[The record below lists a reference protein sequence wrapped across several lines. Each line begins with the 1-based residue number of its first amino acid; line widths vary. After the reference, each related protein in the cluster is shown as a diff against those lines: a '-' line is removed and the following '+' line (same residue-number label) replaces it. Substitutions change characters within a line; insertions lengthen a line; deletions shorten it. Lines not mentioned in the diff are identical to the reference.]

1 MKSFII
7 LICAYLVF
15 SNTQIANTHQ
25 QEAYLITKGIFDA
38 FGVQN
43 ELDINQVFS
52 KIESNQYYEILQ
64 NAVNLQDELTEESIL
79 EGVRQIGVALQQIPD
94 SIDSLE
100 EQTQE
105 TIIISKIFNNLL
117 EQLRN
122 PLRFHFQDNVEVVI
136 NGVNISQD
144 LGNSLLEWESENYEQ
159 YGRDLGTVMIRL
171 MLELENLE
179 AVIHDQSV
187 ILLIFDGVLDG
198 ILDASGIKGQDIRQC
213 IDGVN
218 LMVIDFEESIRLL
231 ETGLP
236 HNVVQSL
243 QIFGDGLQHF
253 PQALDQCKAS
263 IKEAAKLAKQLRELI
278 KALQNP
284 ASFAFH
290 IGIDLI
296 VNGRDIYREIF
307 TAVDDWKQGNWNDFG
322 YQLGKAMY
330 QIFVGLHGQQS

>member
-15 SNTQIANTHQ
+15 SNAQIANTHQ
-25 QEAYLITKGIFDA
+25 QEAYLITKGIFEA
-38 FGVQN
+38 FGIQN
-43 ELDINQVFS
+43 ELDIIQVFS
-52 KIESNQYYEILQ
+52 KIESKQYYEILQ

-79 EGVRQIGVALQQIPD
+79 EGIKQIGVALQQIPD

-100 EQTQE
+100 EQTEE

-144 LGNSLLEWESENYEQ
+144 LEDSLFEWQSENYEQ
-159 YGRDLGTVMIRL
+159 YGKELGSVMIRL
-171 MLELENLE
+171 LLELENLE

-187 ILLIFDGVLDG
+187 ILVIFDGVLDG
-198 ILDASGIKGQDIRQC
+198 ILDASGIRGQDIRQC

-218 LMVIDFEESIRLL
+218 LMVIDFEESVRLL

-296 VNGRDIYREIF
+296 VNGKDIYREIF
-307 TAVDDWKQGNWNDFG
+307 IAVDDWKQGNWNDFG

-330 QIFVGLHGQQS
+330 QIFVGLHNQQS